1 MESDSDSD
9 GSHISATPPRRSP
22 SPLPPPPPPTLSSC
36 KSRVRVRVSANPRSE
51 LKRKSRTPKSNPS
64 KEDDPPPLPSI
75 DLSSLPGFSVKIQ
88 RPSDRNQATSASFSR
103 TFKTRRSAFDPS
115 EFENDSVTANHVV
128 GDRAASVDQVK
139 VVKRHPNSIGCD
151 ATSEKPIRAKSN
163 TEGNFVRLRI
173 NGYSGYGR
181 KFTNKGQRFSSH
193 SSRRFKYRR
202 RSNGGSKSG
211 REGDIGSGLCE
222 EEGLVTEV
230 VSKQE
235 AVVAARAEPSDRNL
249 IELMKLTHGYDCFR
263 EGQLEAIRGVLS
275 GESMMLVLP
284 TGAGKSL
291 CYQLTALILPGL
303 TLVVSPLVALM
314 VDQLRQLPPTIPGG
328 ILSSSQFMNE
338 YSYLIAKVVY
348 VMHQVLFVSP
358 ERFLNAEFLS
368 IVRDGPLISLVVI
381 DEAHCLSEWSHNF
394 RPAYFRLKSSILLTE
409 LNAKCV
415 LAMTATATVQT
426 LHDVMHA
433 LDIRPKNLIQNC
445 QIRENLQLFVTISI
459 NRMKDLLILMKS
471 SHMAAVRS
479 IIIYCK
485 FQSETDQI
493 SKYLC
498 DNNITAKSY
507 HSGIPALHR
516 SRTQELFCSNKI
528 RVVVATVA
536 FGMGLDKSDVGA
548 VIHYSL
554 PESIEEYIQENGR
567 AGRDGRLSHCHLL
580 LDDNT
585 YYKLRSLSYSDGIDE
600 YTINKFLCQIFN
612 NDTSVLG
619 DICSLVKES
628 ASRKFDMKEEVMFT
642 ILTQLELGETQYVR
656 LLPQLNV
663 TCTLHFHKTSPG
675 LLSDK
680 DMLVAM
686 ILKKS
691 ETKQG
696 HYVFDI
702 PTIANCVGVT
712 TIDVSNQLLKLKLSG
727 EITYE
732 LKDPSFCYVIAK
744 KPEDVCSLAT
754 YFTRWLSDVESHKVR
769 KLDAMFKIASFAA
782 TECKKDNGCSDSLHT
797 SCMNRNIS
805 DYFSGGCDVLL
816 AESVNKMSKS
826 SPFLRADIKVFL
838 QSNAHAKFTPRAVAR
853 IMHGIPSPAFPSAMW
868 SKCHFWGRYTQIDF
882 PVVMEAATLEL
893 MNFMGKSVQ

>member
-1 MESDSDSD
+1 
-9 GSHISATPPRRSP
+9 
-22 SPLPPPPPPTLSSC
+22 
-36 KSRVRVRVSANPRSE
+36 
-51 LKRKSRTPKSNPS
+51 
-64 KEDDPPPLPSI
+64 
-75 DLSSLPGFSVKIQ
+75 
-88 RPSDRNQATSASFSR
+88 
-103 TFKTRRSAFDPS
+103 
-115 EFENDSVTANHVV
+115 
-128 GDRAASVDQVK
+128 
-139 VVKRHPNSIGCD
+139 
-151 ATSEKPIRAKSN
+151 
-163 TEGNFVRLRI
+163 
-173 NGYSGYGR
+173 
-181 KFTNKGQRFSSH
+181 
-193 SSRRFKYRR
+193 
-202 RSNGGSKSG
+202 
-211 REGDIGSGLCE
+211 
-222 EEGLVTEV
+222 
-230 VSKQE
+230 
-235 AVVAARAEPSDRNL
+235 
-249 IELMKLTHGYDCFR
+249 
-263 EGQLEAIRGVLS
+263 
-275 GESMMLVLP
+275 MLVLP

-314 VDQLRQLPPTIPGG
+314 VDQLRQLPPSIPGG
-328 ILSSSQFMNE
+328 ILSSSQTNE
-338 YSYLIAKVVY
+338 ES
-348 VMHQVLFVSP
+348 
-358 ERFLNAEFLS
+358 
-368 IVRDGPLISLVVI
+368 
-381 DEAHCLSEWSHNF
+381 SETL
-394 RPAYFRLKSSILLTE
+394 RLLCEGHLK
-409 LNAKCV
+409 
-415 LAMTATATVQT
+415 
-426 LHDVMHA
+426 
-433 LDIRPKNLIQNC
+433 
-445 QIRENLQLFVTISI
+445 
-459 NRMKDLLILMKS
+459 
-471 SHMAAVRS
+471 
-479 IIIYCK
+479 
-485 FQSETDQI
+485 SETDQI
-493 SKYLC
+493 SKYLY

-507 HSGIPALHR
+507 HSGIPASHR

-554 PESIEEYIQENGR
+554 PESIEEYMQENGR

-585 YYKLRSLSYSDGIDE
+585 YYKLRSLSYSDGVDE

-612 NDTSVLG
+612 NDTNVLG

-628 ASRKFDMKEEVMFT
+628 ASRKFDMKEE
-642 ILTQLELGETQYVR
+642 LELGETQYVR

-744 KPEDVCSLAT
+744 KPEDMCSLAT

-769 KLDAMFKIASFAA
+769 KLDAMFKIARFAA
-782 TECKKDNGCSDSLHT
+782 TECRKDNGCSDSLHT

-826 SPFLRADIKVFL
+826 SPFLRADIK
-838 QSNAHAKFTPRAVAR
+838 
-853 IMHGIPSPAFPSAMW
+853 IPSVL
-868 SKCHFWGRYTQIDF
+868 TQLVRAITNIIRSMT
-882 PVVMEAATLEL
+882 V
-893 MNFMGKSVQ
+893 

>member
-1 MESDSDSD
+1 
-9 GSHISATPPRRSP
+9 
-22 SPLPPPPPPTLSSC
+22 
-36 KSRVRVRVSANPRSE
+36 
-51 LKRKSRTPKSNPS
+51 
-64 KEDDPPPLPSI
+64 
-75 DLSSLPGFSVKIQ
+75 
-88 RPSDRNQATSASFSR
+88 
-103 TFKTRRSAFDPS
+103 
-115 EFENDSVTANHVV
+115 
-128 GDRAASVDQVK
+128 
-139 VVKRHPNSIGCD
+139 
-151 ATSEKPIRAKSN
+151 
-163 TEGNFVRLRI
+163 
-173 NGYSGYGR
+173 
-181 KFTNKGQRFSSH
+181 
-193 SSRRFKYRR
+193 
-202 RSNGGSKSG
+202 
-211 REGDIGSGLCE
+211 
-222 EEGLVTEV
+222 
-230 VSKQE
+230 
-235 AVVAARAEPSDRNL
+235 
-249 IELMKLTHGYDCFR
+249 MKLTHGYDCFR
-263 EGQLEAIRGVLS
+263 EGQLEAIRGVLL

-328 ILSSSQFMNE
+328 ILSSSQTSE
-338 YSYLIAKVVY
+338 ESSETLRLLCEGHLK
-348 VMHQVLFVSP
+348 VLFVSP

-415 LAMTATATVQT
+415 LAMTATAT
-426 LHDVMHA
+426 
-433 LDIRPKNLIQNC
+433 
-445 QIRENLQLFVTISI
+445 
-459 NRMKDLLILMKS
+459 
-471 SHMAAVRS
+471 
-479 IIIYCK
+479 
-485 FQSETDQI
+485 SETDQI

-507 HSGIPALHR
+507 HSGIPASHR

-585 YYKLRSLSYSDGIDE
+585 YYKLRSLSYSDGVDE

-612 NDTSVLG
+612 NDTNALG

-663 TCTLHFHKTSPG
+663 TCTLHFHKTAPG

-712 TIDVSNQLLKLKLSG
+712 NIDVSNQLLKL
-727 EITYE
+727 
-732 LKDPSFCYVIAK
+732 
-744 KPEDVCSLAT
+744 
-754 YFTRWLSDVESHKVR
+754 KVR

-782 TECKKDNGCSDSLHT
+782 TECKRDNGCSDSLHT
-797 SCMNRNIS
+797 SCMNQNIS

-816 AESVNKMSKS
+816 AKSLNKMSKS
-826 SPFLRADIKVFL
+826 R
-838 QSNAHAKFTPRAVAR
+838 
-853 IMHGIPSPAFPSAMW
+853 
-868 SKCHFWGRYTQIDF
+868 GRYTQIDF

-893 MNFMGKSVQ
+893 MNFIGKSVQV